1 MNTDRPTRDCQH
13 PRANHQHGT
22 RTAYVIDRCRCDDCT
37 KAATAYEKKRRI
49 DHAFGRW
56 DALTDA
62 APVREHITY
71 LAREGVS
78 YRQVAKY
85 AGVAHT
91 AILDIVV
98 GSTRTGG
105 RPRKRVRRE
114 TADRI
119 LGMRPSVDVMADGRT
134 YPAAGLIRRVH
145 ALAALGYSMT
155 WTCDQAG
162 IRMSDLHRI
171 TRTGRTS
178 PGTHLKVDAVYRQ
191 VGDTPRVGHTHAEKQ
206 SISRTLNRA
215 RREKWVPPAG
225 WDDIDLD
232 EAPAVADD
240 RVVSLSERRRQDAVD
255 LIAGGVAPTLVADR
269 LGMSVKNLQR
279 ILTTAGREDLAA
291 EVAHAHQ
298 VWKDAA

>member
-134 YPAAGLIRRVH
+134 YPATGLIRRVH

-178 PGTHLKVDAVYRQ
+178 PGTHLKVDAVYQQ

-232 EAPAVADD
+232 DAPARAEPPT
-240 RVVSLSERRRQDAVD
+240 SPRRRKQQDVVD
-255 LIAGGVAPTLVADR
+255 LIAGGYTPAVVMERLNIDSMADLRR
-269 LGMSVKNLQR
+269 LLTSV
-279 ILTTAGREDLAA
+279 GRPDLAA
-291 EVAHAHQ
+291 EADHAHQ